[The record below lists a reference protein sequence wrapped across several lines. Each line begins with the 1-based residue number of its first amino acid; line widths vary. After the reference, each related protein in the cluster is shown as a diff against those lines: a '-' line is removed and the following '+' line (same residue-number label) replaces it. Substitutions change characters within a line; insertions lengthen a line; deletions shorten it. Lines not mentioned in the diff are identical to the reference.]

1 MRNKAISQVRF
12 EIHQIEQLFETY
24 SGLLE
29 RARRETPGMIE
40 ITAIASVMHSFYNGL
55 ENIFRSIAREID
67 ADIST
72 GERWHRDILTRMTE
86 STVLRPPVLSHETF
100 LRLTEY
106 LAFRHFYRH
115 SYSFI
120 LEWDELEKLVIPLP
134 EIWEQV
140 KFELNTFLDT
150 LTAGKEPVIDE

>member
-1 MRNKAISQVRF
+1 MRNKAISQIRF
-12 EIHQIEQLFETY
+12 EIQQIEQLFETY

-29 RARRETPGMIE
+29 RVRRETPGMIE

-67 ADIST
+67 ADIPT
-72 GERWHRDILTRMTE
+72 GDRWHRDILTKMTE
-86 STVLRPPVLSHETF
+86 STDFRPPVLSHETF

-134 EIWEQV
+134 KIWEQV
-140 KFELNTFLDT
+140 KHELNTFLDT
-150 LTAGKEPVIDE
+150 LTAGSAD

>member
-40 ITAIASVMHSFYNGL
+40 ITAIASIMHSFYNGL
-55 ENIFRSIAREID
+55 ENIFRSIARESD
-67 ADIST
+67 ADIPT
-72 GERWHRDILTRMTE
+72 GERWHRDILTRMME
-86 STVLRPPVLSHETF
+86 STVLRSPVLSHEAF
-100 LRLTEY
+100 FRLTEY

-120 LEWDELEKLVIPLP
+120 LDWDELEKLVIPLP

-140 KFELNTFLDT
+140 KHELHTFLDT
-150 LTAGKEPVIDE
+150 LTAGSAD

>member
-1 MRNKAISQVRF
+1 MRNKAISQIRF
-12 EIHQIEQLFETY
+12 EIQQIEQLFETY

-29 RARRETPGMIE
+29 RVRRETPGMIE

-67 ADIST
+67 ADIPT
-72 GERWHRDILTRMTE
+72 GDRWHRDILTKMTE
-86 STVLRPPVLSHETF
+86 STDFRDPILSHETF

-134 EIWEQV
+134 EVWEQV
-140 KFELNTFLDT
+140 KHELHAFLDT
-150 LTAGKEPVIDE
+150 LIIGTP